1 MPQKL
6 MRLLLKHYGIFY
18 ISERGKRL
26 SVFLTE
32 AYDEK
37 ELTDKCLLVR
47 WREKV
52 LQRTGY
58 RGRLKNLGTFGS
70 SSDSEDYLLGG
81 DGASGDDDAVLEV
94 ESENSD
100 GTLDDCSISDDSEM
114 ELGDMDEFS
123 RE

>member
-18 ISERGKRL
+18 VSERGKRL

-32 AYDEK
+32 AYDGTELIEK
-37 ELTDKCLLVR
+37 CPLVQ

-52 LQRTGY
+52 LQLTGY
-58 RGRLKNLGTFGS
+58 RGRLKNLGNFGS

-81 DGASGDDDAVLEV
+81 DGASGDDDAVLEI

-100 GTLDDCSISDDSEM
+100 NILEDCSVSDDSEM
-114 ELGDMDEFS
+114 DLGDTNKIFRD
-123 RE
+123 